1 MFKYLIVTTMYHVVV
16 ITGNL
21 ILFTK
26 NNITNCRVFEDNEHW
41 NKQVENVLDGF
52 IIYVPVP

>member
-1 MFKYLIVTTMYHVVV
+1 MYHVVV

-26 NNITNCRVFEDNEHW
+26 NNITNCRVFEGNEHW
-41 NKQVENVLDGF
+41 NKQVENVLDGL
-52 IIYVPVP
+52 IIYVPVL